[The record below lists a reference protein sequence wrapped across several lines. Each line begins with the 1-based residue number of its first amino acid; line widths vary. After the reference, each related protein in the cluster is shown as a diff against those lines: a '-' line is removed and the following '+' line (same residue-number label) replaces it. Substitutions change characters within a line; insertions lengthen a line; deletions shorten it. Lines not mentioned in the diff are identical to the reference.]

1 MDEKVTSYHQ
11 KIMRNN
17 EQKVTSN
24 EQKVTSNEQK
34 VTRKKPNRP
43 KNICKMYNNSIV
55 KTARYL
61 EEIFSSCIKDRF
73 FANLKN
79 V

>member
-11 KIMRNN
+11 KITRNN

-55 KTARYL
+55 KKAKYF
-61 EEIFSSCIKDRF
+61 EMFSSCIKDRF
-73 FANLKN
+73 FANLKS

>member
-11 KIMRNN
+11 KITRNN

-34 VTRKKPNRP
+34 NPIGQNTSARCIITVLSRKQ
-43 KNICKMYNNSIV
+43 NILRRCFQV
-55 KTARYL
+55 ALKTDFL
-61 EEIFSSCIKDRF
+61 QI
-73 FANLKN
+73 
-79 V
+79 

>member
-43 KNICKMYNNSIV
+43 KTSARCIITVLSRQQDILRRYFQV
-55 KTARYL
+55 ALKTDFL
-61 EEIFSSCIKDRF
+61 QI
-73 FANLKN
+73 
-79 V
+79 